1 MEQGY
6 AICFNKWALDTTIKN
21 ELSLLLIISSL
32 SAKEGYCYASNE
44 YLAKTFNCRT
54 ETISRKLKKLVSK
67 GYIDIEYKWN
77 GTSVISR
84 KIRIKGLPL
93 TKMSTANDKK
103 INGR

>member
-6 AICFNKWALDTTIKN
+6 ALCLNEWALDKRIKN
-21 ELSLLLIISSL
+21 ELGLLLIISSL
-32 SAKEGYCYASNE
+32 TAKEGYCFASNE
-44 YLAKTFNCRT
+44 YLAKIFNCRT
-54 ETISRKLKKLVSK
+54 ETISRKLKKLTNK
-67 GYIDIEYKWN
+67 RYISIEYKWN

-93 TKMSTANDKK
+93 TKMSTAVNKK